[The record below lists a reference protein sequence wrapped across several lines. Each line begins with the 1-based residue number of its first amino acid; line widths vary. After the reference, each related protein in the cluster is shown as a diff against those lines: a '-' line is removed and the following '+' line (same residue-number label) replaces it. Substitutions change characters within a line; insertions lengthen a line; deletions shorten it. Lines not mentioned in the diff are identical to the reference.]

1 MTLLLTRVLIFP
13 FLGHVG
19 VNKLQKQKRT
29 PLTRVK
35 AKYPMSSTEMNEWT
49 AVLRVLGSALLGGV
63 VGWDRETRHRSSAG
77 IRTHMMVGAGA
88 CLFVVTAVL
97 AFTEENAKADDSG
110 QTYLAQNPDR
120 ILAGIATG
128 VGFLGGG
135 AIIQESNG
143 NVRGLTT
150 AAGLWTVAGIGATVA
165 YGRWILGS
173 MTAALAVLIEVSDSI
188 FGAIRAMI
196 SWRTTRRSGEL
207 PSPIVTDDVVQE
219 SSEKLDT
226 HKEKGK
232 S

>member
-1 MTLLLTRVLIFP
+1 
-13 FLGHVG
+13 
-19 VNKLQKQKRT
+19 
-29 PLTRVK
+29 
-35 AKYPMSSTEMNEWT
+35 MSSTDMNEWT

-97 AFTEENAKADDSG
+97 AFAEDNFKAEDSG

-165 YGRWILGS
+165 YGRWTLGS

-188 FGAIRAMI
+188 FGAIHRMI
-196 SWRTTRRSGEL
+196 TWSRNSTEL
-207 PSPIVTDDVVQE
+207 PSPIVTDDIIQDNL
-219 SSEKLDT
+219 EKSDNNN
-226 HKEKGK
+226 KKGELIYVLYDNDE
-232 S
+232 

>member
-1 MTLLLTRVLIFP
+1 
-13 FLGHVG
+13 
-19 VNKLQKQKRT
+19 
-29 PLTRVK
+29 
-35 AKYPMSSTEMNEWT
+35 MSSTEMNQWT
-49 AVLRVLGSALLGGV
+49 AVLRVLGSALLGGA

-97 AFTEENAKADDSG
+97 AFTEENLKAEDSG

-165 YGRWILGS
+165 YGRWVLGS

-188 FGAIRAMI
+188 FAAIRAMI
-196 SWRTTRRSGEL
+196 AWRTTRSSNEL
-207 PSPIVTDDVVQE
+207 PSPIVTNDVVQE
-219 SSEKLDT
+219 SPEKLDA